1 MIIIITMINKRNE
14 DNKDFR
20 KIVFL
25 KIIIMII
32 TDFFFNNKDK
42 CSDAD
47 SGREDIMIRQT
58 LSLCA
63 SVIRR
68 SWSGSSATQ

>member
-32 TDFFFNNKDK
+32 TEFF
-42 CSDAD
+42 S
-47 SGREDIMIRQT
+47 IIRTNALMLIQDEKI
-58 LSLCA
+58 S
-63 SVIRR
+63 
-68 SWSGSSATQ
+68 